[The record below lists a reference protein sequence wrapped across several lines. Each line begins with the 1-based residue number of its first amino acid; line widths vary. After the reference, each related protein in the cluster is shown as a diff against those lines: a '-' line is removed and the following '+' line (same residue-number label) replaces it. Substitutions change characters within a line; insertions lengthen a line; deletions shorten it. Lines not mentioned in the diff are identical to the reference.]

1 MSFSVI
7 HGWRVM
13 RARLRHSRVLH
24 PQTREDRNELYFY
37 LNTGMFGF
45 ATGGIMAFLPVFL
58 ARLGASSSALGWLN
72 AAPALLA
79 VVLLIPGAMV
89 AERSTDQVRVRVRS
103 AFLIK
108 VTYLLCGLV
117 PFFVPPER
125 YDLLP
130 AILIVIWL
138 LKSFPDSVAL
148 PAWTSVMARGF
159 SPRRR
164 ARVNAVRWAIM
175 SLASAIGSVLFGQVL
190 ERIAFPVNYQ
200 VVFLLS
206 FALSVF
212 DPIFFS
218 KVQVDPSTIPQ
229 LQERSTP
236 WSRLAEYVRPAFSY
250 RPFVRYLL
258 ATGPYRIALQMGAPL
273 FSLFWVNEL
282 AATDGLLGFRGML
295 GSLALVVGY
304 VIWGQMAGRWGHRRV
319 LFVGAVGVAAYVLM
333 TALSPSPWWLLPA
346 AVLWGVSVPGV
357 DLGLFDLMLGAC
369 PEERQPLFG
378 AVWSMVA
385 SLAMF
390 AGPLIG
396 AWLGAAMGLA
406 PGLMVVAALQLVTT
420 APFVVL
426 PRDG

>member
-1 MSFSVI
+1 MSFSLV

-13 RARLRHSRVLH
+13 RARLEHSRILH
-24 PQTREDRNELYFY
+24 PQTREDRNEVLFY

-58 ARLGASSSALGWLN
+58 ARLGASSAALGWLN

-79 VVLLIPGAMV
+79 LVLLIPGAMV

-108 VTYLLCGLV
+108 GSYLLCGLAL
-117 PFFVPPER
+117 FFVPRER

-130 AILIVIWL
+130 TILIVIWL

-164 ARVNAVRWAIM
+164 ARVNGVRWAIM
-175 SLASAIGSVLFGQVL
+175 SLASAVGSVVFGQVL
-190 ERIAFPVNYQ
+190 ERIAFPLNYQ

-206 FALSVF
+206 FALSIF

-218 KVQVDPSTIPQ
+218 GVEVDPTAVPQ
-229 LQERSTP
+229 LQARSTP
-236 WSRLAEYVRPAFSY
+236 WSRLAEYVRPAFAH
-250 RPFVRYLL
+250 RPFVTYLL

-282 AATDGLLGFRGML
+282 HAADGLLGFRGML

-304 VIWGQMAGRWGHRRV
+304 VMWGQLAGRWGHRRV
-319 LFVGAVGVAAYVLM
+319 LFVGAVGVAAYVLL
-333 TALSPSPWWLLPA
+333 TSLSPSALWLLPA
-346 AVLWGVSVPGV
+346 AVLWGIAVPGV
-357 DLGLFDLMLGAC
+357 DLGLFDLLLGSC

-390 AGPLIG
+390 VGPLIG
-396 AWLGAAMGLA
+396 AWLGARLGLA
-406 PGLMVVAALQLVTT
+406 PGLMLVAGLQLVTT
-420 APFVVL
+420 VPFAAL